1 MVSKTKILYN
11 YNSFAYK
18 GEVSMLEKL
27 LKSSIKKKL
36 VSISLI
42 LLIIPLFILSFTSF
56 SKSEKSLNELGQTN
70 LKNSVEH
77 TI

>member
-1 MVSKTKILYN
+1 
-11 YNSFAYK
+11 
-18 GEVSMLEKL
+18 MLEKL
-27 LKSSIKKKL
+27 IKSSIKKKL